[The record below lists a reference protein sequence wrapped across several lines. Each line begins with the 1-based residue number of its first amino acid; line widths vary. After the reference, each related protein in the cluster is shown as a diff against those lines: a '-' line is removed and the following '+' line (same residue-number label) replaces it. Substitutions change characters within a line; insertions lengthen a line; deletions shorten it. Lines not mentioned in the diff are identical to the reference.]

1 MKKPEVV
8 VLSSLEEP
16 DLQWRQWLCTP
27 TNLRS
32 QDSEDDLQ
40 AVELIASVRQKE
52 ACKKKINSLFDLSL
66 NDQNCRQ
73 FLTNV
78 KQCHYTV
85 KGNYSDFQAI
95 LNTSCNVTG

>member
-27 TNLRS
+27 ANLRS

-40 AVELIASVRQKE
+40 AVELIASVRKKE
-52 ACKKKINSLFDLSL
+52 ACKKNQQLVWPESEWSKL
-66 NDQNCRQ
+66 
-73 FLTNV
+73 
-78 KQCHYTV
+78 
-85 KGNYSDFQAI
+85 
-95 LNTSCNVTG
+95 